1 MWLPHYMQ
9 SGDPAMPYKHFTSDD
24 RDILQ
29 VYMTSHFPIRQIAQ
43 ILMKSPSSI
52 YRELS
57 RNANSG
63 FYLSHHASFASEE
76 RRRISRN
83 SPKRGNKALLEDIEQ
98 RIRKDHSPE
107 QIAGRLKLDYPKQP
121 TMQLSYESIYQ
132 HIYTE
137 VRKGSDLGTHLRQ
150 GHKKRRKRLSGKDK
164 RGCIRNRRFIDERPA
179 IVEKKSR
186 FGDWEGDTVEGG
198 GKKGYIGT
206 FVDRKS
212 KYLIAFPLKRKTA
225 SKLVQGANKA
235 FAKIPAEMKKTI
247 TVDNGKEFA
256 HHCTLASKVGAKV
269 FFAHPYH
276 SWERGLNE
284 HTNGLLRQYLPK
296 KQPLDNLTHQRLA
309 TFVEKLNNRPRK
321 SLGYKTP
328 YEVFFKRLVALQ
340 T

>member
-1 MWLPHYMQ
+1 
-9 SGDPAMPYKHFTSDD
+9 MPYKHFTSDD
-24 RDILQ
+24 RDVLQ
-29 VYMTSHFPIRQIAQ
+29 VCMTSQVQIEQIAQ
-43 ILMKSPSSI
+43 ILVKSISSI

-57 RNANSG
+57 RNSNSG

-76 RRRISRN
+76 RRRTSKS
-83 SPKRGNKALLEDIEQ
+83 SPKRENATLMNEIEQ

-121 TMQLSYESIYQ
+121 AMHLSHESIYQ
-132 HIYTE
+132 HIYME
-137 VRKGSDLGTHLRQ
+137 IRKGSDLGTHLRQ

-164 RGCIRNRRFIDERPA
+164 RGCIPNRKFIDDRPS
-179 IVEKKSR
+179 IVEKKTR
-186 FGDWEGDTVEGG
+186 YGDWEGDTVEGG
-198 GKKGYIGT
+198 GKKGYVGT

-225 SKLVQGANKA
+225 SKLVQGACKA
-235 FAKIPAEMKKTI
+235 FAQIPANMKKTI

-256 HHCTLASKVGAKV
+256 QHSDLASKVGAKI

-296 KQPLDNLTHQRLA
+296 KQPLDDLTHRQLA
-309 TFVEKLNNRPRK
+309 MFVEKLNNRPRK

-328 YEVFFKRLVALQ
+328 YEVFFKRIFALQ